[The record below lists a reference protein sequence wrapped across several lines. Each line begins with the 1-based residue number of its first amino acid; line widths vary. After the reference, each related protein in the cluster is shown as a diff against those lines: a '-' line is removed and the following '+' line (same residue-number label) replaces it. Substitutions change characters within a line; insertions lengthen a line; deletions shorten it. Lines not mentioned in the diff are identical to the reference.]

1 MKNNKVR
8 IFLPFQRKLTVMWAE
23 QCERERSERRNLRI
37 SQTELAARMQ
47 SIHDKTS
54 RDMLVRQ
61 LIANKSEGGSW
72 AKFLSTAD
80 ANGLRIVSINDL
92 NF

>member
-1 MKNNKVR
+1 
-8 IFLPFQRKLTVMWAE
+8 MWAE
-23 QCERERSERRNLRI
+23 HCERERSERRNLRI

-72 AKFLSTAD
+72 AKFLSPESSWSLKIK
-80 ANGLRIVSINDL
+80 G
-92 NF
+92 

>member
-1 MKNNKVR
+1 
-8 IFLPFQRKLTVMWAE
+8 MWAE

-61 LIANKSEGGSW
+61 LIANKSEGGS
-72 AKFLSTAD
+72 
-80 ANGLRIVSINDL
+80 
-92 NF
+92 